1 MGLLQSSL
9 VKNKPAKWF
18 SWFQPCNAAYISAYT
33 TAICHEKWQHIACP
47 TKRNETKWKKKLL
60 HSSLLDRKLPSCCS
74 CDAAPYAVRGR
85 SCFMVHCN
93 RACGVRAY
101 CKLSQKLVSTGILQC
116 ARILHLPQSRS
127 KGRNVVI
134 KKIYSGESGT
144 NTVCPGRSILNLYSK
159 LLYKMWHYFW
169 DIQYL
174 GFYG

>member
-1 MGLLQSSL
+1 MKNGNTLRVQPRGTRQSGRRS
-9 VKNKPAKWF
+9 
-18 SWFQPCNAAYISAYT
+18 SYTAACLTGS
-33 TAICHEKWQHIACP
+33 CC
-47 TKRNETKWKKKLL
+47 
-60 HSSLLDRKLPSCCS
+60 SCCS

-127 KGRNVVI
+127 KGRIVVI

-144 NTVCPGRSILNLYSK
+144 NTVCPGRSIINLYSK

-174 GFYG
+174 GFYR